1 MKEEILLLK
10 GKLANYKTEARNLEL
25 EASGL
30 ISMLRISLNPYE
42 EDVSR
47 LKVEEILNHATRLHQ
62 VIQRL
67 RQVQTKIQQIEED
80 LHG

>member
-47 LKVEEILNHATRLHQ
+47 LKVEEILNHATRLHE